1 MESRSYCSEMI
12 TQQNRL
18 IIVKGA
24 IFALLVVL
32 IFLLSKYAPQPL
44 SILMEDMDDFQA
56 FHSRRE
62 RIVMFLISLGP
73 YSSAIFVLLQA
84 LQVVASPIP
93 GELTGVVGGYVF
105 GKAFGFLLSTVGLA
119 VGSWLAF
126 ELARIL
132 GRPLVERFVSKEL
145 LHRFDFLT
153 TNKGATICFLF
164 FLLPGFPKDYLS
176 YVLGLSP
183 MRLSTFLMASIVGRM
198 PGTYLLT
205 LQGANMRNE
214 EYSMAVAF
222 SVIFVLI
229 LFVGYLYRD
238 HLFHWIKTK
247 RPKHVDG

>member
-1 MESRSYCSEMI
+1 MEATSYCSEPI
-12 TQQNRL
+12 AKQNRL
-18 IIVKGA
+18 IILKGV
-24 IFALLVVL
+24 IFALLIVL

-44 SILMEDMDDFQA
+44 NILMEDMDDFQG

-62 RIVMFLISLGP
+62 RIVMFLSSLGP

-93 GELTGVVGGYVF
+93 GELTGLVGGYVF

-132 GRPLVERFVSKEL
+132 GRPLVERFVSKER

-153 TNKGATICFLF
+153 TNKGATICFLL

-176 YVLGLSP
+176 YALGLSP
-183 MRLSTFLMASIVGRM
+183 MRLTTFLMASIVGRM

-214 EYSMAVAF
+214 EYLIAAAF
-222 SVIFVLI
+222 SVISVSI

-238 HLFHWIKTK
+238 RLFHWIKTK
-247 RPKHVDG
+247 RPKHTDG